1 MNLDGEI
8 ELSER
13 NEVSQARVLARE
25 NLKETFIQF
34 FRKGSDV

>member
-25 NLKETFIQF
+25 NLKEGGFLIN
-34 FRKGSDV
+34 SDCII